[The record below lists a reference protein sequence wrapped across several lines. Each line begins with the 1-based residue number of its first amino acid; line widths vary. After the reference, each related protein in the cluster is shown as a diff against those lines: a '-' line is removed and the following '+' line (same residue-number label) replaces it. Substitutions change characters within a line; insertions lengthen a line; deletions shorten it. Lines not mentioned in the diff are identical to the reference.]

1 MAIRRLHVE
10 GFRSIDDIDLTLGE
24 LNALIGPNNAGK
36 SNILRALNL
45 VIGETWPIRP
55 FTPSD
60 RHNHDLAREI
70 IITVTFDRPLA
81 ADADVRG
88 FRLTYGRDE
97 SVEYV
102 PIDDAGDICRYPG
115 GRDKRVTAPMRD
127 GAAMLLVGLDRQAD
141 RQLRASQWTLYGK
154 LLRRIERD
162 VTQVHRDAFSADV
175 ARSIQT
181 NLQAAL
187 TPVQTVLQEF
197 VRRQTGLRSELRFRA
212 VDPLDVLRDVRPCII
227 DGGAFDVDD
236 VGAGVQSAVTIAIAK
251 AYADHVRA
259 PVLIAIEEPE
269 LFLHPHG
276 CRHFYRLLNEI
287 TGPHLQIIYTTHN
300 RAFVNAGEF
309 EQVHLVRKR
318 DGQTEVTSG
327 SRLEYAGA
335 RDRLR
340 LQTRF
345 NERISE
351 ALFANVVVLTE
362 GEPDEIA
369 VRCAVENQGL
379 QLDQDSV
386 SVLGVGGKTEVMVLA
401 ELISAF
407 GVPTIAVLD
416 EDPGDAASAAN
427 LARVQA
433 TISNANVFIQTP
445 NLEGLVGLASKPSK
459 VEAML
464 DFPHRFR
471 AGQAVP
477 LVYQDLA
484 ARIRALL
491 A

>member
-1 MAIRRLHVE
+1 MAIRKLRVE
-10 GFRSIDDIDLTLGE
+10 GFRSIDDLELTLGE

-45 VIGETWPIRP
+45 VVGETWPTRP
-55 FTPSD
+55 FTPGD
-60 RHNHDLAREI
+60 RHNHDPGREVV
-70 IITVTFDRPLA
+70 ITVTFDRRLA

-88 FRLTYGRDE
+88 FRLTYGADE

-102 PIDDAGDICRYPG
+102 PLDDAGDICTYPG
-115 GRDKRVTAPMRD
+115 GRDKRVSAPMRD

-141 RQLRASQWTLYGK
+141 RQLRATQWTLYGK
-154 LLRRIERD
+154 LLKRIERD
-162 VTQVHRDAFSADV
+162 VTQVNRDAFAADV
-175 ARSIQT
+175 ALSIQT

-187 TPVQTVLQEF
+187 TPVQTVLQDF
-197 VRRQTGLRSELRFRA
+197 VRRQTGLNSELRFRA
-212 VDPLDVLRDVRPCII
+212 VDPLDVLRDVRPYII
-227 DGGAFDVDD
+227 DGSAFDVDD

-251 AYADHVRA
+251 AYADHVRT

-287 TGPHLQIIYTTHN
+287 KGPNLQIIYTTHN
-300 RAFVNAGEF
+300 RAFVSAGEF

-318 DGQTEVTSG
+318 GGQTEVTSG
-327 SRLEYAGA
+327 AGLAYGGA

-345 NERISE
+345 NERIGE
-351 ALFANVVVLTE
+351 ALFANAVVLAE

-369 VRCAVENQGL
+369 IRCALENQGL

-433 TISNANVFIQTP
+433 LITNANVFTQNP
-445 NLEGLVGLASKPSK
+445 NLEGLVGLAAKPSK

-464 DFPHRFR
+464 DFPQRFR
-471 AGQAVP
+471 VGQAVP
-477 LVYQDLA
+477 QVYQDVA